1 MRRMWLVGTIAVLAS
16 GLVAGAVGARVGGGS
31 SAGTTT
37 TVVASASEADAAEAP
52 ALTPAAK
59 ETPVKQVARGTFIV
73 KLTPGPATDD
83 PAVAD
88 LGRMTIDK
96 LFHGDIEGTSKGEML
111 TAGTATKGSAGYVA
125 MERVIGSLQGRKGSF
140 ILQHTATMNRGAPWL
155 SISVVPDSGTGQL
168 LGITGTLSILIENGE
183 HSYVFEYTI
192 EGAK

>member
-1 MRRMWLVGTIAVLAS
+1 MLKRAAIAGVAVVAALVFAGTIARAQTPILKPAPK
-16 GLVAGAVGARVGGGS
+16 
-31 SAGTTT
+31 
-37 TVVASASEADAAEAP
+37 EA
-52 ALTPAAK
+52 
-59 ETPVKQVARGTFIV
+59 PVKQVARGTFMV
-73 KLTPGPATDD
+73 KLTPAPATDD

-125 MERVIGSLQGRKGSF
+125 MERVTGTLQGRKGSF
-140 ILQHTATMNRGAPWL
+140 VLQHTATMNRGVPAL

-168 LGITGTLSILIENGE
+168 LGIAGTLAILIENGE

>member
-1 MRRMWLVGTIAVLAS
+1 MFRRTALVVVALVLVGLP
-16 GLVAGAVGARVGGGS
+16 AR
-31 SAGTTT
+31 AQ
-37 TVVASASEADAAEAP
+37 AP
-52 ALTPAAK
+52 ASPLAPK

-125 MERVIGSLQGRKGSF
+125 MERVTGSLQGRKGSF
-140 ILQHTATMNRGAPWL
+140 ILQHTATMSRGVPWL

-192 EGAK
+192 DGAK